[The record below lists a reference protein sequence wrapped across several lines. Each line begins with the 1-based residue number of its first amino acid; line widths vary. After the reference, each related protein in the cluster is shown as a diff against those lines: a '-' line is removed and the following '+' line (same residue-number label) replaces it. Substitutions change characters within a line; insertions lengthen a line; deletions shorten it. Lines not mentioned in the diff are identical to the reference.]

1 MAYIVYKD
9 ICLKKNIE
17 QTKMES
23 GIKNKYSHAGQ
34 IYMILF
40 LSLFL
45 HRPWYPLIPYAGST
59 LAPCQNTLR
68 KQAAHISSPQ
78 GTHQPAGSLNQRRG
92 HPKKIGP
99 QQISSTNVT
108 MFLTLLWPCQPISF
122 TTTSFDVLSNPV
134 DSPKKFTGWQL
145 PGKMNASEPHSYP
158 IHCHKL
164 VKPPMFR
171 YQGHVPILGFHS
183 NRPFTPSSL
192 RLSFTVS
199 KRFWWPTWSKGGGW
213 LMFFLVG
220 ESSIDR
226 SCP

>member
-1 MAYIVYKD
+1 
-9 ICLKKNIE
+9 
-17 QTKMES
+17 MES

-164 VKPPMFR
+164 VKPPNVQVPRPCSNPRIPQQSAFHTFLAQAFLHSVQAFLMTHLI
-171 YQGHVPILGFHS
+171 QGRRLVNVFFGRRILH
-183 NRPFTPSSL
+183 
-192 RLSFTVS
+192 
-199 KRFWWPTWSKGGGW
+199 W
-213 LMFFLVG
+213 
-220 ESSIDR
+220 
-226 SCP
+226 